1 MTPTQARMPRPVGWD
16 PARYL
21 AFEGHR
27 LRPALDLIA
36 RIPLAAPETIVD
48 LGCGTGNVTRLLA
61 ERWPGARVTGIDGSP
76 EMLARAREG
85 GGPVEW
91 VPAALDDWRPEEPVG
106 LVFSNAALHWLGDH
120 ARLFPGLADAVAPGG
135 ALAVQMPRNF
145 DAPSHRCMTE
155 AAMAGP
161 WRQHLAGLP
170 QAVPVAEPAFYYRL
184 LAPKAR
190 RLDIW
195 ETEYLHQL
203 EGDNPVAE
211 WTRGTWLKRYLDA
224 LEEPMR
230 SDFEADYRRRIRA
243 AYPPEPDGRTLL
255 PFRRLFLVAAM

>member
-1 MTPTQARMPRPVGWD
+1 MHPTPRPVGWD

-36 RIPLAAPETIVD
+36 RIPLAAPETVVD

-61 ERWPGARVTGIDGSP
+61 ERWPDARIIGIDGSP

-85 GGPVEW
+85 GGRIRW
-91 VPAALDDWRPEEPVG
+91 VRAALDDWRPEEPVG

-120 ARLFPGLADAVAPGG
+120 ARLFASLADAVAAGG

-155 AAMAGP
+155 AATAGP
-161 WRQHLAGLP
+161 WRQRLAALLLRP
-170 QAVPVAEPAFYYRL
+170 PPVAEPAFYHRV
-184 LAPKAR
+184 LAPRTR

-195 ETEYLHQL
+195 ETEYLHVL
-203 EGDNPVAE
+203 EGDDAVVA
-211 WTRGTWLKRYLDA
+211 WTRGSAMRPLIAALDGA
-224 LEEPMR
+224 EGEAFL
-230 SDFEADYRRRIRA
+230 ADYAARLRP
-243 AYPPEPDGRTLL
+243 AYPRGSDGRTPF
-255 PFRRLFLVAAM
+255 PFRRLFIVAAR

>member
-1 MTPTQARMPRPVGWD
+1 MHPTPRPVGWD

-36 RIPLAAPETIVD
+36 RIPLAAPESIVD

-61 ERWPGARVTGIDGSP
+61 ERWPDARIIGIDGSP

-85 GGPVEW
+85 GGRIRW
-91 VPAALDDWRPEEPVG
+91 VRAALDDWRPEEPVG

-120 ARLFPGLADAVAPGG
+120 ARLFASLADAVAPGG

-155 AAMAGP
+155 AASSGP
-161 WRQHLAGLP
+161 WRDRLAGLLRP
-170 QAVPVAEPAFYYRL
+170 SPVAEPGFYYRV
-184 LAPKAR
+184 LAPRAR
-190 RLDIW
+190 RLDLW
-195 ETEYLHQL
+195 ETEYLHRL
-203 EGDNPVAE
+203 DGDNPVAE
-211 WTRGTWLKRYLDA
+211 WTKGTWLKRFLDA

-230 SDFEADYRRRIRA
+230 GDFEADYRRRIKA
-243 AYPPEPDGRTLL
+243 AYPAQPDGHTLL
-255 PFRRLFLVAAM
+255 PFRRLFMVAEK

>member
-1 MTPTQARMPRPVGWD
+1 MHPTPRPVGWD

-36 RIPLAAPETIVD
+36 RIPLAAPETVVD

-61 ERWPGARVTGIDGSP
+61 ERWPDARLIGIDGSP

-85 GGPVEW
+85 GGRIRW
-91 VPAALDDWRPEEPVG
+91 VQAALDDWRPEEPIG

-120 ARLFPGLADAVAPGG
+120 ARLFASLADAVAPGG

-155 AAMAGP
+155 AATAGP
-161 WRQHLAGLP
+161 WRDRLAGLLRP
-170 QAVPVAEPAFYYRL
+170 PPVAEPGFYARV
-184 LAPKAR
+184 LAPRAR

-195 ETEYLHQL
+195 ETEYLHL
-203 EGDNPVAE
+203 LDGDNPVAE
-211 WTRGTWLKRYLDA
+211 WTKGTWLRRFLDA

-230 SDFEADYRRRIRA
+230 GDFEADYRRRIKA
-243 AYPPEPDGRTLL
+243 AYPPEPDGHTLM
-255 PFRRLFLVAAM
+255 PFLRLFIVAEF